1 MQFTA
6 IRLNG
11 FKSFIG
17 PAEFRIEPGLTGV
30 VGPNGCGKSNILES
44 LRWVMGANSAK
55 AMRADA
61 MDEVIFS
68 GSANRP
74 ARNHAE
80 VVLEIDNS
88 DRTAPARF
96 NDSDTLEVSRRL
108 TRGAGSTYRINGAE
122 VRARDVHLLFAD
134 ASSGANSPALVR
146 QGQISELIAAKPQNR
161 RRVLEEAAGISGLHN
176 RRHEAE
182 LRLRAAENNLA
193 RLDDIHGEVE
203 AQLGQVRRQVRA
215 ATRYR
220 NLSAHMRALEAWLAH
235 LRWREA
241 AGQVSRFEE
250 ALRQLTGAVGE
261 HEAAAAAARARA
273 EQASEGLDALR
284 TEEAVAAAL
293 AGRTAAA
300 VMAIENEAQEAQNR
314 IEALQQ
320 RLQELQRDQEHEQE
334 LIADGRAALERLAE
348 EEQGLQQASVDEDAM
363 QRLRQRRDEAA
374 ARRDAAESALM
385 ALQAKSAALAADR
398 RAAEQAC
405 AQAAEQVSRARA
417 EIARTRISDED
428 LAAQENI
435 AQAVQEARA
444 ALAAAETAAQEA
456 RQNLNA
462 AESARQQAE
471 QAERSRREAFDEAR
485 RDRAALAAEAE
496 GLGRA
501 LQGQDGGEWPDI
513 ARELTV
519 RPGYERALAAAL
531 GDDLQASL
539 EEQAPVHW
547 QMGVAADADL
557 PAPARPLSACVEA
570 PPQLAARLS
579 QTGLVD
585 EDAGEALAALLKP
598 GQRLVSS
605 SGRLWRWDGLR
616 ARAGAP
622 SAAAQRL
629 QQRNRLDA
637 LSGMLAQAGEQEE
650 SARQDW
656 LEARDQAAAARQAEK
671 AARQAVQ
678 AQDRALRQAQGACAA
693 LEQQQSALAARLE
706 AQKDAAARWQQALD
720 EALEKAAQAE
730 ARAAALPVHDD
741 AASMEELQNAEKT
754 ALEWRAA
761 AAEAEAALRALEH
774 DTQAR
779 AARLQA
785 IASERERWRQ
795 RVQTASK
802 RLDMLAQRHA
812 AAEAELA
819 EAKAVPASIASRR
832 EDLFAARDEAEQRRA
847 RAAEALEEAEQA
859 RRQAERAAREAEAQT
874 ARLREERAGAE
885 ARLQAAQDR
894 RDELV
899 AHIQESMQCAPDELA
914 RQAETLKN
922 RPENAQAAEQK
933 LESLRRQRESIGPVN
948 LRAAEEAQE
957 IEERLQA
964 MAADREDLRA
974 AIAKLRRGIESLNAE
989 GRTRLLAAFDEVNGH
1004 FRSLFQTLFGGG
1016 EAELRLTEADD
1027 PLDAGLEIF
1036 ASPPGKKLESMTL
1049 LSGGEQ
1055 ALTAVAL
1062 IFAVFLS
1069 NPAPVCVLDEVEAPL
1084 DDANVDRFCTL
1095 LEEMRRRTKTRFI
1108 VITHNAVTMSR
1119 VDRLYGVTMAER
1131 GVSQLVSV
1139 DLRRAETL
1147 AAAE

>member
-1 MQFTA
+1 MHFNA

-61 MDEVIFS
+61 MDDVIFS

-80 VVLEIDNS
+80 VVLEVDNS

-96 NDSDTLEVSRRL
+96 NDSDMIEVSRRL
-108 TRGAGSTYRINGAE
+108 SRGAGSTYRINGVE
-122 VRARDVHLLFAD
+122 VRARDVQLLFAD

-193 RLDDIHGEVE
+193 RLDDIYGEVE

-220 NLSAHMRALEAWLAH
+220 NLSEQIRALEAWLVH

-241 AGQVSRFEE
+241 AQQAHGFEE
-250 ALRQLTGAVGE
+250 KLRALSGAVGE

-273 EQASEGLDALR
+273 EKASEGLDELR

-300 VMAIENEAQEAQNR
+300 ALAIENEAQEAQNR
-314 IEALQQ
+314 IQAVQQ
-320 RLQELQRDQEHEQE
+320 RLEELQRDQAHERS
-334 LIADGRAALERLAE
+334 LIEDGNAALARLD
-348 EEQGLQQASVDEDAM
+348 EEQQALQQAGIDEEALST
-363 QRLRQRRDEAA
+363 LRQRRDESA

-385 ALQAKSAALAADR
+385 ALQAKMAALAADR

-405 AQAAEQVSRARA
+405 AQAAEQVCRARA
-417 EIARTRISDED
+417 EIARTRISED
-428 LAAQENI
+428 DRAAQEQGDQALQAARAGMKKAERA
-435 AQAVQEARA
+435 AQAARQ
-444 ALAAAETAAQEA
+444 ALAAAETA
-456 RQNLNA
+456 
-462 AESARQQAE
+462 RQQTEAT
-471 QAERSRREAFDEAR
+471 ERRSREAFDETR
-485 RDRAALAAEAE
+485 RAHAALQAEAE
-496 GLGRA
+496 GLNRA
-501 LQGQDGGEWPDI
+501 LQGQEDGQWPDI
-513 ARELTV
+513 AREITV

-539 EEQAPVHW
+539 DENAPLHW
-547 QMGVAADADL
+547 QTGIEVDATL
-557 PAPARPLSACVEA
+557 PEGARPLSDCVEA
-570 PPQLAARLS
+570 PRQLGARLS
-579 QTGLVD
+579 QTGLV
-585 EDAGEALAALLKP
+585 EEEAGEALSALLKP
-598 GQRLVSS
+598 GQKLVSS
-605 SGRLWRWDGLR
+605 NGRLWRWDGLR
-616 ARAGAP
+616 ASAGAP

-637 LSGMLAQAGEQEE
+637 LTGMVAEAGQQAE
-650 SARQDW
+650 
-656 LEARDQAAAARQAEK
+656 EARVRWLDAKAAAATARQNEK
-671 AARQAVQ
+671 SARQAVQ
-678 AQDRALRQAQGACAA
+678 EKDAALRQAQRECAA
-693 LEQQQSALAARLE
+693 LEQQQSTLAARLN
-706 AQKDAAARWQQALD
+706 AQRDAAARWQAALD
-720 EALEKAAQAE
+720 EALQNAAKAE
-730 ARAAALPVHDD
+730 ALAAALPAQDD
-741 AASMEELQNAEKT
+741 EDNALALQRAEAE
-754 ALEWRAA
+754 ALDWRAK

-774 DTQAR
+774 ESQNR
-779 AARLQA
+779 SARLQA
-785 IASERERWRQ
+785 IAAEQERWRA
-795 RVQTASK
+795 RMHTATK
-802 RLDMLAQRHA
+802 RLAMLTQRFEA
-812 AAEAELA
+812 AKTELE
-819 EAKAVPASIASRR
+819 EAKAAPGAIARR
-832 EDLFAARDEAEQRRA
+832 RDELFAARDQAEQRRSHA
-847 RAAEALEEAEQA
+847 ADALAEAE
-859 RRQAERAAREAEAQT
+859 RKRQEAERAAREAQAHT

-894 RDELV
+894 LAEIVSHIRD
-899 AHIQESMQCAPDELA
+899 SMNCAPEDLA
-914 RQAETLKN
+914 EHAQALKN
-922 RPENAQAAEQK
+922 RPEGASGAEQR
-933 LESLRRQRESIGPVN
+933 LESLRRQREGIGPVN

-964 MAADREDLRA
+964 MAADRDDLRA
-974 AIAKLRRGIESLNAE
+974 AIAKLRRGIDTLNAE

-1027 PLDAGLEIF
+1027 PLDAGLEIY

-1055 ALTAVAL
+1055 ALAAVAL